1 MGVVYR
7 HPFMDLTNFS
17 INYLNKF
24 LGNISKEQK
33 YIFLL
38 EDFTVNLLN
47 CNKHNQIN
55 EFLDYFA
62 SNLFLP
68 LILQPTRIT
77 SHSITPIDTIF
88 SNVIDP
94 YIILGNLAATV
105 SDHLHQFPIIINM
118 LGNISSKK
126 INIFE
131 RDWLNFDQENI
142 INVFLLAGK
151 IYKKNDNSK

>member
-1 MGVVYR
+1 
-7 HPFMDLTNFS
+7 MDLNNFN

-47 CNKHNQIN
+47 YSKHNQIN

-68 LILQPTRIT
+68 LILHPIRIT

-94 YIILGNLAATV
+94 YIILGNLTATV

-118 LGNISSKK
+118 LGNISSNKF
-126 INIFE
+126 NIFE

-151 IYKKNDNSK
+151 VY